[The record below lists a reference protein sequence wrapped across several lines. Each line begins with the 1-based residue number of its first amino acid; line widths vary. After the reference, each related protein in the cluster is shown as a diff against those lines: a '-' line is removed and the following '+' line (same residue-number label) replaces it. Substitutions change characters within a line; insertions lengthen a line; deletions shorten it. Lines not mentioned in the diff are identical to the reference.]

1 MADAVYIQLSR
12 DKSTDVSLIASQ
24 LCMSSRQFHRK
35 MVALTGYTPI
45 AYIQLIKIKKA
56 RILLDSNPQMSFAE
70 IADMSGFNDYS
81 NFVRAFKNV
90 MGITP
95 TEYRQRA
102 QMG

>member
-1 MADAVYIQLSR
+1 
-12 DKSTDVSLIASQ
+12 
-24 LCMSSRQFHRK
+24 
-35 MVALTGYTPI
+35 
-45 AYIQLIKIKKA
+45 
-56 RILLDSNPQMSFAE
+56 MSFAE

-102 QMG
+102 QMGWQKAERATARHGALNG